1 MLTKKEA
8 LEKTVHMWRWIAEEC
23 ERLKTVISKQTY
35 FECHN
40 ISNIPRFRCFLC
52 EYQIQ
57 YEVNTCLIKKWNL
70 NDNYCGTA
78 CNDYEYGDYCG
89 SFDDGDYKK
98 CAKAANAIA
107 DLAEIELKRL

>member
-8 LEKTVHMWRWIAEEC
+8 LEKTVHMWRWIVEEC
-23 ERLKTVISKQTY
+23 EKWKRFVSKSTY

-40 ISNIPRFRCFLC
+40 ISNIPFAGCYLC
-52 EYQIQ
+52 EYQ
-57 YEVNTCLIKKWNL
+57 EKAKVNTCLIKKWNL
-70 NDNYCGTA
+70 SDNCCEGGCT
-78 CNDYEYGDYCG
+78 NYEFSDYC
-89 SFDDGDYKK
+89 DGFYDDYKK